1 MANKDHLL
9 ARRAPLSLN
18 PSKVLPGFAVDSRP
32 RTHVRRGRDM
42 TRNKADRLVKVGLSH
57 RSAPLDLLERVAV
70 RRDALPDVLCALRRA
85 GYGEAGV
92 GFAFSREGDYAP
104 AGGGGPPGPRP
115 RAPRRGG

>member
-9 ARRAPLSLN
+9 ATRASLFLN

-85 GYGEAGV
+85 GYGEAGLV
-92 GFAFSREGDYAP
+92 SASQPAGDLPP
-104 AGGGGPPGPRP
+104 AGGRRPRGPPPPGH
-115 RAPRRGG
+115 